1 MILYVQ
7 KAQKLKSE
15 KTTEKPQNSCVQNVK
30 NKPAVSQLDAN
41 SERNRN
47 RNKTNVGEEK
57 GVEATKSE
65 APEHSYPKPSKA
77 VEGEKDSKR
86 TPKTNFEKF
95 LQMDNTGAEEDLEL
109 ERKLAKKLKVKG
121 GKLKGEDLGLN
132 MLFEGIQS
140 FADSLGKK
148 EVSHSVALSSK
159 QSEKSSPRKK
169 RKKEKLF
176 EGGLPVDLKVEVPK
190 VVVTDGAEV
199 QSEDFPPKTSLRK
212 RRKKRN
218 PLEETKEGN
227 KEGDMDIDVSK
238 PMESCGTDIVLENVS
253 AKTPTK
259 YVAPHLRSRAGNELE
274 EHSQIRRQV
283 RGLLNRISESNVESI
298 TGDMSVLMRSI
309 PRGIASQIFGEEVLA
324 SCAHGPRGNEQLS
337 LFYLMVIHQHTD
349 VVMFDTGTLK
359 FGHHNA

>member
-1 MILYVQ
+1 MILNVQ

-30 NKPAVSQLDAN
+30 NKQAVSQLGAN
-41 SERNRN
+41 SERNRS

-65 APEHSYPKPSKA
+65 APEHSYSKPSKA
-77 VEGEKDSKR
+77 AEGEKDSKR

-95 LQMDNTGAEEDLEL
+95 LQMDNTRAEEDLEL

-148 EVSHSVALSSK
+148 EVSHSVALPSK

-176 EGGLPVDLKVEVPK
+176 EGGLPVDSKVEVPK

-227 KEGDMDIDVSK
+227 KDGDMDIDVSK

-283 RGLLNRISESNVESI
+283 RGLLNRLSESNVESI

-337 LFYLMVIHQHTD
+337 YFT
-349 VVMFDTGTLK
+349 
-359 FGHHNA
+359 

>member
-7 KAQKLKSE
+7 KAQKLGSS
-15 KTTEKPQNSCVQNVK
+15 KTTEKPQSSCVQNEK
-30 NKPAVSQLDAN
+30 GKPAVSQLDAY
-41 SERNRN
+41 SERNRS
-47 RNKTNVGEEK
+47 RSKTNVGEEK
-57 GVEATKSE
+57 GIEATKSD

-95 LQMDNTGAEEDLEL
+95 LQMDNTRAEEDLEL

-132 MLFEGIQS
+132 MLFEGLQS
-140 FADSLGKK
+140 LADSLGNK
-148 EVSHSVALSSK
+148 EGLNFVALPSK

-169 RKKEKLF
+169 RKKEKLL
-176 EGGLPVDLKVEVPK
+176 EGGLPVDSKVEVPK

-199 QSEDFPPKTSLRK
+199 QSEDFPSKTSLRK

-227 KEGDMDIDVSK
+227 KEGDMNIDVSK

-283 RGLLNRISESNVESI
+283 RGLLNRLSESNVESI
-298 TGDMSVLMRSI
+298 TGEMSVLMRSI

-337 LFYLMVIHQHTD
+337 LFYLMVIHQLTN